1 MLVSVAHVTSRTR
14 GRGMLPLISSEAP
27 DGRTPDLASKRPCG
41 APDKS
46 YHSQHELLTQYVSLQ
61 CVPAYSHALNSASSA
76 PMNAVRGGARTPHR
90 RLAAA
95 STPWQSPARIGCR
108 GSPHQTSREG
118 RPRTRLE
125 MHANVPCDYRA
136 QQLPLSI
143 SRAPGRD
150 AWTLGEHRVSPL
162 QRGRPVG
169 PFFRGALRFR
179 RRAAQRSWVGIHHL
193 HPD

>member
-1 MLVSVAHVTSRTR
+1 
-14 GRGMLPLISSEAP
+14 MLPLIASEAP

-125 MHANVPCDYRA
+125 LHANVPCDYRA

-150 AWTLGEHRVSPL
+150 AWTLGEHRVSPVAA
-162 QRGRPVG
+162 RPPRRAVLPG
-169 PFFRGALRFR
+169 SPPIQAARGAALMGRD
-179 RRAAQRSWVGIHHL
+179 SPSSSGL
-193 HPD
+193 ETLTPDDVDETL